1 MPFADLL
8 RQFRMEKGLT
18 QAQLADALFVDRTTV
33 VKWENGSRMPDAI
46 VLTQISKLLDIDV
59 NFLMSNAG
67 SNDQRPKV
75 ILVDDEK
82 IILNG
87 GLSIL
92 ENSLPDAEIIGF
104 DKPAKAIEFAEANR
118 IALAF
123 LDIEMGKYSGLE
135 ICNKLLEINQF
146 TNVVFLTAYV
156 DYSFDAWSTGA
167 CGFILKPLTEE
178 KVMQQL
184 QLLKYPLVNTP
195 GGGNK
200 KTLIS

>member
-8 RQFRMEKGLT
+8 HQFRMEKGLT

-33 VKWENGSRMPDAI
+33 VKWETGSRMPDAI
-46 VLTQISKLLDIDV
+46 VLTQISKLLDLDV
-59 NFLMSNAG
+59 NFLMSNAE

-92 ENSLPDAEIIGF
+92 KNSLPDAEVIGF
-104 DKPAKAIEFAEANR
+104 EKSAKAIEYAKDNR

-123 LDIEMGKYSGLE
+123 LDIEMGNHSGLE
-135 ICNKLLEINQF
+135 ICQKLLEINKF
-146 TNVVFLTAYV
+146 TNVIFLTAYV

-167 CGFILKPLTEE
+167 CGFILKPLTDE
-178 KVMQQL
+178 KVKQQL
-184 QLLKYPLVNTP
+184 LMLKYPLGNTR
-195 GGGNK
+195 GG
-200 KTLIS
+200 